1 MMGDFLLNALRSNP
15 ELAVFL
21 AIALGMLVGK
31 IQLGSFHLG
40 SVAGALLMGLLIGQV
55 GLEVPHELKSVFFVL
70 FIYAVGFKSGPEFFG
85 SLNRGTLKLVL
96 FSVVLCGT
104 ALGAILSMNAI
115 YHFDAGFT
123 AGLGAGA
130 LTDTAIMGTAS
141 SAIGQLAISAEA
153 KAQLNSHMAIAY
165 AITYLF
171 GTVGLIVFVGSI
183 APKLLGVDMRAS
195 ARELE
200 LELGIASEDDEFI
213 RVPYTRIVAR
223 AYRVVEGAAAAGSTV
238 ADIEQLHANISVERV
253 VRGHQILARDPAL
266 VVLPDDVLGIYALRE
281 SVGQLARWIG
291 PEVDHSESLSFP
303 TRTADIV
310 LTSAEFAGKTIQ
322 TVKAQLVA
330 GQRLGCFINTITRQQ
345 LELPLLPNTVLRRGD
360 LISLTG
366 RTASVEALAAR
377 LGRIKE
383 LNYKSD
389 IAIHSFG
396 IVLGA
401 LLGMLSTHIGMIP
414 VELGIGGGVL
424 VVALLIGWYNSRHP
438 EVGSLPPAAQWA
450 FSEFGL
456 TAFGAVVG
464 LLAGPAALAAMQEQG
479 VALLISGVVVTLVP
493 PLVALY
499 FGRYVLRLHPMI
511 LFGALAGA
519 QTEAAS
525 MNKVIEQSG
534 SNTPVIGFTVCYAI
548 SNVLL
553 AVCGPIIVFVA
564 S

>member
-1 MMGDFLLNALRSNP
+1 MIDFVIAALRSHP
-15 ELAVFL
+15 EIAVFL
-21 AIALGMLVGK
+21 AIALGVLVGRIK
-31 IQLGSFHLG
+31 LGSFHLG
-40 SVAGALLMGLLIGQV
+40 SVAGALLMGLVIGQI
-55 GLEVPHELKSVFFVL
+55 GLEVPDELKSVFFVL

-96 FSVVLCGT
+96 FSVVLCAT
-104 ALGAILSMNAI
+104 ALGAILLMNSV

-141 SAIGQLAISAEA
+141 SAIAQLPLDDAA

-171 GTVGLIVFVGSI
+171 GTIGLIVFVGSI
-183 APKLLGVDMRAS
+183 APRLLGVDMRTS

-200 LELGIASEDDEFI
+200 LELGIASNEEI
-213 RVPYTRIVAR
+213 ISIPYTRIVVR
-223 AYRVVEGAAAAGSTV
+223 AHQVAEGGVAGSTI
-238 ADIEQLHANISVERV
+238 ADIEQLHPTMSVERV
-253 VRGHQILARDPAL
+253 VRGGQIIERDPGL
-266 VVLPDDVLGIYALRE
+266 VIRAGDIAGIYALRE
-281 SVGQLARWIG
+281 AVGQLAEWVG
-291 PEVDHSESLSFP
+291 PEEDHPQALSFP
-303 TRTADIV
+303 TRSADIV
-310 LTSAEFAGKTIQ
+310 LTSGELAGKTLHEI
-322 TVKAQLVA
+322 KACLLGA
-330 GQRLGCFINTITRQQ
+330 ERMGCFINTITRQG

-360 LISLTG
+360 VISLTG
-366 RTASVEALAAR
+366 RTSSVEALAAQV
-377 LGRIKE
+377 GRVRE
-383 LNYKSD
+383 RSYKSD
-389 IAIHSFG
+389 IAVHSLG
-396 IVLGA
+396 MVAGA
-401 LLGMLSTHIGMIP
+401 LLGMLSTHVGMIP
-414 VELGIGGGVL
+414 IELGVGGGVL
-424 VVALLIGWYNSRHP
+424 LVALLIGWYNSRHP
-438 EVGSLPPAAQWA
+438 EIGALPPAAQWA

-464 LLAGPAALAAMQEQG
+464 LLAGPAAISAMQEQG
-479 VALLISGVVVTLVP
+479 ISLLISGVVVTLLP

-525 MNKVIEQSG
+525 MNKIIEQSG

-553 AVCGPIIVFVA
+553 AVCGPIIVFA
-564 S
+564 ST